1 MLDYYPQK
9 EEVQKVTV
17 NPVRINKLLGVN
29 VPMDQFINILESL
42 EFKCNLVS
50 SEVLELEVPTF
61 RLDITEDADILE
73 EYYYNLESAT
83 VTKVSP
89 SGKTYKVGDVINVSG
104 ETYSY
109 PDNFDVIVLR
119 DKVAVTVRDKK
130 IEAITKLEEYTYTGT
145 PVVNSRGFEI
155 RLNGEDDYN
164 NLINDLNA
172 IETANKPLNDEFFN
186 KWTKFDTYRKII
198 FMDEVC

>member
-1 MLDYYPQK
+1 VLNGMLDYYPQK

-73 EYYYNLESAT
+73 EIARIYGYDNIPAANLEDRKST
-83 VTKVSP
+83 
-89 SGKTYKVGDVINVSG
+89 
-104 ETYSY
+104 
-109 PDNFDVIVLR
+109 
-119 DKVAVTVRDKK
+119 
-130 IEAITKLEEYTYTGT
+130 
-145 PVVNSRGFEI
+145 
-155 RLNGEDDYN
+155 RLNS
-164 NLINDLNA
+164 
-172 IETANKPLNDEFFN
+172 
-186 KWTKFDTYRKII
+186 
-198 FMDEVC
+198 

>member
-1 MLDYYPQK
+1 M
-9 EEVQKVTV
+9 
-17 NPVRINKLLGVN
+17 G
-29 VPMDQFINILESL
+29 
-42 EFKCNLVS
+42 
-50 SEVLELEVPTF
+50 SEMCI
-61 RLDITEDADILE
+61 RDR
-73 EYYYNLESAT
+73 
-83 VTKVSP
+83 
-89 SGKTYKVGDVINVSG
+89 
-104 ETYSY
+104 TYSY
-109 PDNFDVIVLR
+109 PDNIDVIVLR

-145 PVVNSRGFEI
+145 PVINSRGFEI

-198 FMDEVC
+198 FKDEVWEYVI